1 MTTTWITP
9 QRETDPQDGT
19 DPQRGT
25 DPAASTVRTPVTV
38 PWQLCART
46 QAWLTDR
53 PQTRKFVRA
62 IFDELAELERA
73 GHPPAILT
81 TVGYLLFEHQIRTR
95 TGRCHGCRR
104 ARRRSGWRRL
114 WRRPF
119 PCEVWYVIH
128 LGLQGF
134 YTRPPLGPG
143 TPSAGRHAARS
154 AL

>member
-1 MTTTWITP
+1 MTTTRITP
-9 QRETDPQDGT
+9 QRGTDPQD
-19 DPQRGT
+19 RT

-38 PWQLCART
+38 PWRLCART
-46 QAWLTDR
+46 RAWLTDR
-53 PQTRKFVRA
+53 PHTGTFVRA
-62 IFDELAELERA
+62 ILDELAELERA
-73 GHPPAILT
+73 GHPPDILT

-104 ARRRSGWRRL
+104 RHGTWRRL

-119 PCEVWYVIH
+119 PCEVWYVVH

-154 AL
+154 TL